1 MCSLLCLVHL
11 LSAFAELRRID
22 ACTSCY
28 KQVLRAHIVTRRS
41 CTRCHA
47 QAMYTLS
54 HAGPEGTPYAFGC
67 FAFDLFFPSTYPE
80 TAMLV
85 NFETTGQVRFS
96 AQNV

>member
-1 MCSLLCLVHL
+1 
-11 LSAFAELRRID
+11 
-22 ACTSCY
+22 
-28 KQVLRAHIVTRRS
+28 
-41 CTRCHA
+41 
-47 QAMYTLS
+47 MYTLS